1 MAAFLPIEERPLDHW
16 IITFIRA
23 MYRPTQ
29 FFWKREATI
38 PEVFNFTVNK
48 NTTEAE
54 FEIDLGPVKKERI
67 KEYLTSVPS
76 TVDPYAFEPSDV
88 QRMSAILDSFAS
100 VPTVQAQIEPAKV
113 RKPQLEVRVRSL
125 RPQQQENVVYQ
136 TAADGSDTTRADG
149 RLTAVDAD
157 AALIEMYQQRKQLSK
172 QQKQVS
178 EVAQEIAVP
187 ETENIHIV
195 DPTQVLSSENP
206 GQTAAVDD
214 TQMAYSDEQA
224 QYSDTVAA
232 QGETQF
238 NVNLPFPEPPTEP
251 NKLVGMVLSPTNEL
265 ITNAIVEI
273 LKADGTVARAV
284 KTNALGQFFVTTP
297 LESGQY
303 VLVAEKD
310 GLQFE
315 PKQLELN
322 GAIVKPIEIRSL
334 S

>member
-1 MAAFLPIEERPLDHW
+1 MATSSPFPNLAIGILEVKTAFTLSIML
-16 IITFIRA
+16 
-23 MYRPTQ
+23 
-29 FFWKREATI
+29 
-38 PEVFNFTVNK
+38 
-48 NTTEAE
+48 
-54 FEIDLGPVKKERI
+54 
-67 KEYLTSVPS
+67 SV
-76 TVDPYAFEPSDV
+76 
-88 QRMSAILDSFAS
+88 ILDC
-100 VPTVQAQIEPAKV
+100 I
-113 RKPQLEVRVRSL
+113 
-125 RPQQQENVVYQ
+125 
-136 TAADGSDTTRADG
+136 
-149 RLTAVDAD
+149 
-157 AALIEMYQQRKQLSK
+157 
-172 QQKQVS
+172 
-178 EVAQEIAVP
+178 
-187 ETENIHIV
+187 
-195 DPTQVLSSENP
+195 NP
-206 GQTAAVDD
+206 
-214 TQMAYSDEQA
+214 
-224 QYSDTVAA
+224 
-232 QGETQF
+232 GETQF